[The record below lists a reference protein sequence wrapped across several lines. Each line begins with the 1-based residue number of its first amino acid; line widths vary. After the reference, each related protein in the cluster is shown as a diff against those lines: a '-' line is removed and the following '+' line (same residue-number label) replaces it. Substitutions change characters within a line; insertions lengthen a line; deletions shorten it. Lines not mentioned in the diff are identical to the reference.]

1 MPKNQEKK
9 QIASHKIHLSIKIH
23 HHDWLIYKTHAKI
36 PLSDPE
42 ASLTTMHLLSRAHGE
57 DYMETTNCPSR
68 RDRLETFL
76 NDGAIGTII
85 WKPGFIKHIRSI
97 TFY

>member
-1 MPKNQEKK
+1 
-9 QIASHKIHLSIKIH
+9 
-23 HHDWLIYKTHAKI
+23 
-36 PLSDPE
+36 
-42 ASLTTMHLLSRAHGE
+42 
-57 DYMETTNCPSR
+57 METTNNCPSH

-97 TFY
+97 PFY